1 MPQLDISTFVP
12 QIFWLAVSF
21 AVLYVLMSR
30 VALPRMTA
38 ILEMRAGRIEGD
50 LKEARRLKAEADAAV
65 AAYEQSLA
73 SARAAAQAEIAGTNA
88 RITAEQDRRR
98 QEIEASLSA
107 QAATAEAR
115 IRAIRDAAMSDLQ
128 IVAADVART
137 MASKLTG
144 TDIGTEAA
152 ANAVARTLEQA

>member
-1 MPQLDISTFVP
+1 MPQLDISTFAP
-12 QIFWLAVSF
+12 QIFWLVVSF
-21 AVLYVLMSR
+21 AVLYALMSR
-30 VALPRMTA
+30 IALPRLAA
-38 ILEMRAGRIEGD
+38 ILEMRAGRIAGD
-50 LKEARRLKAEADAAV
+50 LSEARRLKAEADAAV

-88 RITAEQDRRR
+88 RINAEQDRRR

-115 IRAIRDAAMSDLQ
+115 IRAIRDAALSDLRV
-128 IVAADVART
+128 VAAEVART

-144 TDIGTEAA
+144 SDIGADAA
-152 ANAVARTLEQA
+152 AKAVARTLDQA

>member
-30 VALPRMTA
+30 VALPRMAA

-50 LKEARRLKAEADAAV
+50 LKEARKLKAEADAAV

-88 RITAEQDRRR
+88 RITAEQDRRK
-98 QEIEASLSA
+98 QDMEASLSA

-144 TDIGTEAA
+144 TDIGPEAA

>member
-30 VALPRMTA
+30 VALPRMAA

-50 LKEARRLKAEADAAV
+50 LKEARKLKAEADAAV

-88 RITAEQDRRR
+88 RINAEQDRRR
-98 QEIEASLSA
+98 QDMEASLSA

-152 ANAVARTLEQA
+152 ATAVARTLDQA

>member
-30 VALPRMTA
+30 VALPRMAA

-50 LKEARRLKAEADAAV
+50 LKEARKLKAEADAAV

-88 RITAEQDRRR
+88 RINAEQDRRR
-98 QEIEASLSA
+98 QDMEASLSA

-128 IVAADVART
+128 IVAAEVART

-144 TDIGTEAA
+144 SDIGTEAA
-152 ANAVARTLEQA
+152 ANAVARTLDQA

>member
-65 AAYEQSLA
+65 AA
-73 SARAAAQAEIAGTNA
+73 
-88 RITAEQDRRR
+88 
-98 QEIEASLSA
+98 
-107 QAATAEAR
+107 
-115 IRAIRDAAMSDLQ
+115 
-128 IVAADVART
+128 
-137 MASKLTG
+137 
-144 TDIGTEAA
+144 
-152 ANAVARTLEQA
+152 

>member
-21 AVLYVLMSR
+21 VILYVLMSR

>member
-21 AVLYVLMSR
+21 VILYVLMSR

-152 ANAVARTLEQA
+152 AKAVARTLEQA

>member
-30 VALPRMTA
+30 VALPRMAA

-50 LKEARRLKAEADAAV
+50 LKEARKLKAEADAAV

-88 RITAEQDRRR
+88 RITAEQDRRK
-98 QEIEASLSA
+98 QDMEASLSA

-115 IRAIRDAAMSDLQ
+115 IRAIRDAAMSDLR

-137 MASKLTG
+137 MASRLTG
-144 TDIGTEAA
+144 SDIGTEAA
-152 ANAVARTLEQA
+152 ANAVARTLDQA